1 MDPKLLVD
9 LSQSFSNLFQDPQLA
24 DVFIEIG
31 KPPET
36 KTFSA
41 HSGLLFARSP
51 HFASELKNEW
61 VKRKKGNEIKFVK
74 PNISP
79 RIFEIVLRYI
89 YTGAV
94 SLENQNILSI
104 LEILTAADELLLE
117 DLIQYIQSFL
127 LEHRKE
133 LLQKNFA
140 TVSQFVFKHENF
152 KRLQEYYSTLLK
164 YSDIR
169 QIDSWINGNDTAQT
183 SLVPITHKYNLI
195 CRGSRDGFTA
205 DNFHRIC
212 DDKGPTVIVIKT
224 NKNDQIIGG
233 YSLASWHS
241 RGRSES
247 GVGCFIFSLGDRN
260 GRDPI
265 LSRHASGQGIACW
278 KTHGP
283 VFGDQRDLVLFD
295 ERIQNGSNNYTKKQ
309 SYKVAILSGA
319 ELGFVGYNVQEYEV
333 FQVVDKLLE

>member
-1 MDPKLLVD
+1 MTDPKLLAD
-9 LSQSFSNLFQDPQLA
+9 LSQNFSKLFHDPQLA
-24 DVFIEIG
+24 DVFIEVG

-61 VKRKKGNEIKFVK
+61 VKRKKGNDIKLVK

-79 RIFEIVLRYI
+79 RIFEI
-89 YTGAV
+89 
-94 SLENQNILSI
+94 ILSHGESI
-104 LEILTAADELLLE
+104 SRSLD
-117 DLIQYIQSFL
+117 
-127 LEHRKE
+127 
-133 LLQKNFA
+133 
-140 TVSQFVFKHENF
+140 
-152 KRLQEYYSTLLK
+152 STLLK

-260 GRDPI
+260 GHDPV

-283 VFGDQRDLVLFD
+283 VFGDQRDLSLFD
-295 ERIQNGSNNYTKKQ
+295 IYIQNGSNNYCKQ
-309 SYKVAILSGA
+309 RNYKVAILPGA
-319 ELGFVGYNVQEYEV
+319 DSQYVGYNVQEYEV
-333 FQVVDKLLE
+333 FQVIDKLLE